1 MSIIV
6 CGEFYQLPPVRGLP
20 VYSIK
25 TSIKILLILDLLQ
38 KFKMA
43 ESIVKQREGIEITVF
58 Q

>member
-6 CGEFYQLPPVRGLP
+6 CGEFYQLPSVRGLP
-20 VYSIK
+20 VYSIN
-25 TSIKILLILDLLQ
+25 TSIRSLLILDLLR

-43 ESIVKQREGIEITVF
+43 ESIVGQREGIEITVF

>member
-6 CGEFYQLPPVRGLP
+6 SGEFYQLPSVRGLP

-25 TSIKILLILDLLQ
+25 TSIKSFLILDLLR

-43 ESIVKQREGIEITVF
+43 ESIAGQREGIEITVF